1 MEKGDILSLI
11 VKATYF
17 NTSQTP
23 NKDDRPD
30 QVLISLLQ
38 RILTPEHL
46 LYQSFTDVQIES
58 LRRAQSEA

>member
-30 QVLISLLQ
+30 QVLISLL
-38 RILTPEHL
+38 
-46 LYQSFTDVQIES
+46 
-58 LRRAQSEA
+58 